1 MYTILL
7 SLLFGAM
14 VGAGL
19 GVSGA
24 AIPIWSILWG
34 LVAALVAFGVASRI
48 LGRRLTRRVGG
59 IQADLMAAQ
68 KRLQAKVRMFE
79 QRPVGSPQQM
89 MREIEAE
96 QGKSLRSALARTAEM
111 EPFVGWIPLMRRQ
124 IATMRMQFHYQLK
137 EFEKVDALLPHCLF
151 LDPATAAMKLAQ
163 MHRRKASVE
172 DIRKEFDTLVR
183 RFKYNQSVLP
193 YSLMAWVYM
202 QAGEIDNAHTLLLQA
217 CRDNE
222 HETLKRNR
230 DRLANNR
237 PREFSNAGLGDQW
250 YALFLETP
258 KMPKVRRV
266 MPRADG
272 RPF

>member
-7 SLLFGAM
+7 SLFLGIA

-24 AIPIWSILWG
+24 ANPGWSVLG
-34 LVAALVAFGVASRI
+34 GVASALAAFFVLAR
-48 LGRRLTRRVGG
+48 LVFGRRLARHMTAL
-59 IQADLMAAQ
+59 QTDMMAAQ
-68 KRLQAKVRMFE
+68 KRLQAKVKLFE
-79 QRPVGSPQQM
+79 ARPVGSPQQM

-96 QGKSLRSALARTAEM
+96 QGKALRAALAQTAPLER
-111 EPFVGWIPLMRRQ
+111 FVGWIPFMSRQ

-137 EFEKVDALLPHCLF
+137 EFDKVDALLPKCML
-151 LDPATAAMKLAQ
+151 LDPVAASMKLAQ
-163 MHRRKASVE
+163 MHRNQTSAE
-172 DIRKEFDTLVR
+172 DIRAEFDKLVR

-193 YSLMAWVYM
+193 YSVMAWVYV
-202 QAGEIDNAHTLLLQA
+202 QAGKDADAYKLLVQA

-222 HETLKRNR
+222 HDTLKRNR
-230 DRLANNR
+230 DKLANNR
-237 PREFSNAGLGDQW
+237 PREFSNAGLGDSW
-250 YALFLETP
+250 YALWLEQP
-258 KMPKVRRV
+258 KIKQRRV

>member
-7 SLLFGAM
+7 SIL
-14 VGAGL
+14 L
-19 GVSGA
+19 GVVA
-24 AIPIWSILWG
+24 AVSLRLTDVASTVWSIVIG
-34 LVAALVAFGVASRI
+34 LLAALVAFALASRL
-48 LGRRLTRRVGG
+48 LGRRLAKR
-59 IQADLMAAQ
+59 MAVLQSGMEATQ
-68 KRLQAKVRMFE
+68 KRLQAKIKLFE

-96 QGKSLRSALARTAEM
+96 QGKALRAALAETASL
-111 EPFVGWIPLMRRQ
+111 EPFVGWIPLMERQ

-137 EFEKVDALLPHCLF
+137 EFDKVDALLPKCVF
-151 LDPATAAMKLAQ
+151 LDPISASMKLAQ
-163 MHRRKASVE
+163 LHRAKTPVA
-172 DIRKEFDTLVR
+172 DIRKAFDKLIA

-193 YSLMAWVYM
+193 YSLMAWIYV
-202 QAGEIDNAHTLLLQA
+202 QAGDADAAHKLLLQA

-237 PREFSNAGLGDQW
+237 AREFSNAGLADQW
-250 YALFLETP
+250 YALWLEQP
-258 KMPKVRRV
+258 KIKQRRV
-266 MPRADG
+266 MPRMDG